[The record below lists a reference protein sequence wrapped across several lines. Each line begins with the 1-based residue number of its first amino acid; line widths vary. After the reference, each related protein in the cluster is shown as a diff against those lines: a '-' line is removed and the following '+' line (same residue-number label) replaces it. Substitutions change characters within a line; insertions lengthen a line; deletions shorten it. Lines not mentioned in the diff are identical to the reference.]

1 MRAGSGT
8 HEAMLTSIIQ
18 CIQTS
23 MIECIQTGTALAI
36 AGDVSNHG
44 TTPRVQLSLS
54 LSLSLSVSLSP
65 VALVP
70 HTRTMLFL

>member
-36 AGDVSNHG
+36 AGDVPSHG
-44 TTPRVQLSLS
+44 TTPCVQLSLS
-54 LSLSLSVSLSP
+54 FTLSLCFSLSP